1 MHLALHRLAGAL
13 ALAGLMSP
21 CAAQANPEVA
31 ALRAEIEAM
40 KRQYEARLAELETR
54 LKKAEAAPQAAPAP
68 APDRGGAVASAGA
81 FNPEVSLILQGRY
94 AHRDDREE
102 RGLTGFLLAGGHT
115 HGTERGFSV
124 DHSEL
129 VLAASIDPYWRG
141 QATLAFV
148 DQEVAVEEAWFQS
161 LGLGAGLTLK
171 GGRFYSALGYVNE
184 QHPHAWDFADAP
196 LMYQALFGERLS
208 HDGLQLKWLA
218 PTETFLEFGL
228 EAARGQNFPGGG
240 DRGNNLGA
248 LTAFAK
254 VGGDVGQS
262 HSWRLGLARLTA
274 RPKEREAH
282 WYDTNDDEVL
292 THFSGRSR
300 AWVADFVWKWAP
312 LGNPRVTNFK
322 FQAEWFRRTES
333 GEMECEDGLCGAGAE
348 DRFASRQSGWYAQAV
363 YQFMPRWRLGARY
376 DRLDAGRMDFGALP
390 LETKDYRPVRASLM
404 ADWSPSEFSR
414 LRLQYARDKS
424 MQGKPEDQWT
434 LQYVMSLGAH
444 GAHKF

>member
-1 MHLALHRLAGAL
+1 MFKRTLMAGAVL
-13 ALAGLMSP
+13 ATCNTAAADAGI
-21 CAAQANPEVA
+21 E
-31 ALRAEIEAM
+31 ALRAEIRAM
-40 KRQYEARLAELETR
+40 KQQYEARMAELEAR
-54 LKKAEAAPQAAPAP
+54 LKAAEARQAEAARPQTAAP
-68 APDRGGAVASAGA
+68 SGA

-102 RGLTGFLLAGGHT
+102 RGITGFLPADGHA
-115 HGTERGFSV
+115 HGSQQGFSV
-124 DHSEL
+124 DHTEL
-129 VLAASIDPYWRG
+129 VLSASVDPYWRG
-141 QATLAFV
+141 YANLAFV
-148 DQEVAVEEAWFQS
+148 DDEVKLEEAWFQS
-161 LGLGAGLTLK
+161 LALGRGLTLK
-171 GGRFYSALGYVNE
+171 GGRFYSGLGYVNE

-240 DRGNNLGA
+240 DRGNTLGA
-248 LTAFAK
+248 WTAFAK

-262 HSWRLGLARLTA
+262 HSWRLGLARLHA
-274 RPKEREAH
+274 RPKDRKAH
-282 WYDTNDDEVL
+282 WHDTNDDEVH

-333 GEMECEDGLCGAGAE
+333 GEMACEDGLCDPGQT
-348 DRFASRQSGWYAQAV
+348 DQHASRQSGWYAQAV
-363 YQFMPRWRLGARY
+363 YQFMPGWRLGARY
-376 DRLDAGRMDFGALP
+376 DRLDTGRMDFGALP
-390 LETKDYRPVRASLM
+390 LKTYDYRPTRASLM

-424 MQGKPEDQWT
+424 MQGRPEDQWT
-434 LQYVMSLGAH
+434 LQYIMSLGSH

>member
-1 MHLALHRLAGAL
+1 MSKHMLVAGAL
-13 ALAGLMSP
+13 LATFKT
-21 CAAQANPEVA
+21 AAADAGIET
-31 ALRAEIEAM
+31 LRAEIRAM
-40 KRQYEARLAELETR
+40 KQQYEARMAELEAR
-54 LKKAEAAPQAAPAP
+54 LKAAEARQTEATRPQAAQA
-68 APDRGGAVASAGA
+68 AGA
-81 FNPEVSLILQGRY
+81 FNPEISLVLQGRY

-102 RGLTGFLLAGGHT
+102 RGITGFLPAGGHA
-115 HGTERGFSV
+115 HGAKRGFSV

-129 VLAASIDPYWRG
+129 VLSANVDPYWRG
-141 QATLAFV
+141 SVNLAFV
-148 DQEVAVEEAWFQS
+148 DKEVKLEEAWFQS
-161 LGLGAGLTLK
+161 LALGRGLTLK
-171 GGRFYSALGYVNE
+171 GGRFFSGLGYLNE
-184 QHPHAWDFADAP
+184 QHPHAWDFADQP

-218 PTETFLEFGL
+218 PTKTFLEFGL

-240 DRGNNLGA
+240 DRGNTLGA
-248 LTAFAK
+248 WTAFAK

-262 HSWRLGLARLTA
+262 HSWRLGLARLHA
-274 RPKEREAH
+274 RPKDREAH
-282 WYDTNDDEVL
+282 WHDTNDDEVH

-333 GEMECEDGLCGAGAE
+333 GEMECEDGLLCGAGLS
-348 DRFASRQSGWYAQAV
+348 DQYASRQSGWYAQGV
-363 YQFMPRWRLGARY
+363 YQFMPGWRLGARY
-376 DRLDAGRMDFGALP
+376 DRLDTGRMDVGTLP
-390 LETKDYRPVRASLM
+390 LETYDYRPARASLM

-424 MQGKPEDQWT
+424 MKGRPEDQWT
-434 LQYVMSLGAH
+434 LQYIMSLGSH

>member
-1 MHLALHRLAGAL
+1 MFKHTLMAGAL
-13 ALAGLMSP
+13 LATFNT
-21 CAAQANPEVA
+21 AAADAEID
-31 ALRAEIEAM
+31 ALRAEIRAM
-40 KRQYEARLAELETR
+40 KQQYEARMAELEAR
-54 LKKAEAAPQAAPAP
+54 LKAAEARAAEPSRPQAA
-68 APDRGGAVASAGA
+68 ASAATGS

-94 AHRDDREE
+94 VHREDREE
-102 RGLTGFLLAGGHT
+102 RGITGFLPTGGHA
-115 HGTERGFSV
+115 HGSERGFSV
-124 DHSEL
+124 DHTEL
-129 VLAASIDPYWRG
+129 VLSASVDPYWRG
-141 QATLAFV
+141 YANLAFI
-148 DQEVAVEEAWFQS
+148 DDEVELEEAWFQS
-161 LGLGAGLTLK
+161 LGLGGGLSLK
-171 GGRFYSALGYVNE
+171 GGRFYSGLGYVNE

-218 PTETFLEFGL
+218 PTETFVEFGL

-248 LTAFAK
+248 WTAFAK
-254 VGGDVGQS
+254 VGGDLGES
-262 HSWRLGLARLTA
+262 HSWRLGLARLQA
-274 RPKEREAH
+274 RPKDREAH
-282 WYDTNDDEVL
+282 WYDTNDDEVH

-312 LGNPRVTNFK
+312 QGNPRVTNFK

-333 GEMECEDGLCGAGAE
+333 GGMECKDGLCGVGAD
-348 DRFASRQSGWYAQAV
+348 DRFASRQSGWYAQGV

-390 LETKDYRPVRASLM
+390 LKTYDYRPARASLM

-424 MQGKPEDQWT
+424 MQGQPEHQWT
-434 LQYVMSLGAH
+434 LQYIMSLGSH